1 LNRYTAGEI
10 EAVDV
15 LYNTYQGAGAYTPE
29 VKRVIPPDLPPGTQG
44 DTEELWPPP
53 IIDTN
58 PARLREQVG
67 QQWTTVTLYRLLI
80 DSATAEHS
88 ARYQIMENATQN
100 TQRLIEE
107 LTLAVQNARKQ
118 AITQEMQE
126 LAAGAGLIS
135 PD

>member
-1 LNRYTAGEI
+1 
-10 EAVDV
+10 
-15 LYNTYQGAGAYTPE
+15 
-29 VKRVIPPDLPPGTQG
+29 
-44 DTEELWPPP
+44 
-53 IIDTN
+53 
-58 PARLREQVG
+58 
-67 QQWTTVTLYRLLI
+67 LI

-100 TQRLIEE
+100 AQRLIEE